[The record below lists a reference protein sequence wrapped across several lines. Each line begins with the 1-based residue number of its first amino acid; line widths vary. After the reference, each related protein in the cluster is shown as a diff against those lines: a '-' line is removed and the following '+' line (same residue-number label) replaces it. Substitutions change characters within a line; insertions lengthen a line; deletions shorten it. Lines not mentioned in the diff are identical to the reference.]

1 MTAYVAPAARLFTE
15 AHIPA
20 TAPGSPVQVT
30 MCGRDMDPAD
40 VWMDVDLAPG
50 ERVCPGC
57 LGVPEDE
64 QGALL

>member
-1 MTAYVAPAARLFTE
+1 MIAYVAPAAKLFTE
-15 AHIPA
+15 AHISA

-30 MCGRDMDPAD
+30 VCGREMDPAD
-40 VWMDVDLAPG
+40 CWIELELAPG

-64 QGALL
+64 QAVLL